1 MHDPETLRLVRGAVV
16 GEADTRGLLL
26 ERIRPRVVTWCGARM
41 PPSLRAHCEAED
53 LAQDVLMAA
62 HDGLASFRGEDARSF
77 HAWLFRIAEN
87 RIRDLLDHAG
97 ALKRKLPEPANF
109 SQTSPS
115 GFAMRRESA
124 ERVRAALATLPD
136 DYRTVIR
143 LRRIEERPVPEI
155 AAEMGRSENAVRIL
169 YFRSLQALREALGD
183 DA

>member
-1 MHDPETLRLVRGAVV
+1 VHDPETLKLVRGALV
-16 GEADTRGLLL
+16 GDAEARGLLL

-41 PPSLRAHCEAED
+41 PPSLRAHGGPED
-53 LAQDVLMAA
+53 LAQDVLLAVHEA
-62 HDGLASFRGEDARSF
+62 LASFRGEDGRSF
-77 HAWLFRIAEN
+77 HAWVFRIGEN

-97 ALKRKLPEPANF
+97 ALKRKLPEPASF

-115 GFAMRRESA
+115 GAAMRRESA
-124 ERVRAALATLPD
+124 ERVRAALATLAD

-169 YFRSLQALREALGD
+169 YFRALQALREALGD
-183 DA
+183 EP